1 MIKTLSDDKGQ
12 NQRKD
17 SYSQQ
22 DLKDILKEYKLDDN
36 FTHPDLS
43 VKELKKFIKQS
54 KSMFGSNTDFRIQW
68 DYETFKWK
76 WMKESSTVLEFFM

>member
-12 NQRKD
+12 NQRKN
-17 SYSQQ
+17 SYSHQE
-22 DLKDILKEYKLDDN
+22 LKDILKEYKVNDN

-43 VKELKKFIKQS
+43 VKELNKFIKQS
-54 KSMFGSNTDFRIQW
+54 KSMFGSNNDFRIQW

>member
-12 NQRKD
+12 NQRKN
-17 SYSQQ
+17 SYSHQE
-22 DLKDILKEYKLDDN
+22 LKDILKEYKVNDN

-54 KSMFGSNTDFRIQW
+54 KSMFGSNTDFIIQW

>member
-1 MIKTLSDDKGQ
+1 MIKTLSEDKGQ
-12 NQRKD
+12 NQRKN
-17 SYSQQ
+17 SYNHQE
-22 DLKDILKEYKLDDN
+22 LKDILKVYKLDDN

-54 KSMFGSNTDFRIQW
+54 KKKFNCLKDFRIQW

>member
-1 MIKTLSDDKGQ
+1 MIKTLSDDKGI
-12 NQRKD
+12 NQRKN
-17 SYSQQ
+17 SYSHQ
-22 DLKDILKEYKLDDN
+22 DIKDILKEYKLDDK

-54 KSMFGSNTDFRIQW
+54 KKKFNSLKDCKIQW
-68 DYETFKWK
+68 DYDTFKWK